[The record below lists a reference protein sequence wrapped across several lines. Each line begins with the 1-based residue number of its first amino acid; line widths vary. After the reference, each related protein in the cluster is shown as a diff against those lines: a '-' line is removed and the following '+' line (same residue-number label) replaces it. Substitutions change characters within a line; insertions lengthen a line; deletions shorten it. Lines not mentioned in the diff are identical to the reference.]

1 MFNRFLQHF
10 GISRKPEKTQGPDSP
25 DGVEVG
31 AVIETATEAM
41 NKLIDST
48 LAAVSEIRE
57 MVSSI
62 GLDPLLEIMRKAYEG
77 LCFVIGLS
85 TTPVSNTVS
94 SKTVFSSANG

>member
-48 LAAVSEIRE
+48 LAAVSKIRE
-57 MVSSI
+57 MASSI
-62 GLDPLLEIMRKAYEG
+62 GLDPLLEIMRKACEG
-77 LCFVIGLS
+77 LRFVIGLP
-85 TTPVSNTVS
+85 TPPPPNIVSGNAIS
-94 SKTVFSSANG
+94 

>member
-62 GLDPLLEIMRKAYEG
+62 GLPPFPEIMQKAYKW
-77 LCFVIGLS
+77 LCFVIGLP
-85 TTPVSNTVS
+85 TPPPPNIVSGNAIS
-94 SKTVFSSANG
+94 

>member
-1 MFNRFLQHF
+1 MFNRLFQSL
-10 GISRKPEKTQGPDSP
+10 GIISLKPEEAEASGNPDEDKVS
-25 DGVEVG
+25 
-31 AVIETATEAM
+31 AAIETATEAM

-62 GLDPLLEIMRKAYEG
+62 GLPPFLEIMRKACEG
-77 LCFVIGLS
+77 LRFVIGWL

-94 SKTVFSSANG
+94 VSGSTTG